1 MFVDSFSEGLSGE
14 VSSNFWGTSSCAA
27 RKGNRRMK
35 SNLCYEIILFG
46 VKEIII
52 LDFIIILL
60 LTVVHI
66 NWLRY
71 ISLTR
76 KIRS

>member
-1 MFVDSFSEGLSGE
+1 
-14 VSSNFWGTSSCAA
+14 
-27 RKGNRRMK
+27 MK